1 MFKHFVVKMELS
13 PYIKLMSRT
22 YRDPIHKEIQ
32 LDSEDPAENLIIKLI
47 DTKEMQRLRWIRQL
61 GTGWFTF
68 HGAEASRFPHSLGT
82 MHVARLMFEKLTK
95 EMELEPAQRQEYKAL
110 VLSSAL
116 LHDLGHA
123 PFSHSSE
130 AINNIKHEIWTEKI
144 IDSPE
149 TEVNQTLEGFEAGFS
164 KKVIAVL
171 KKNYPV
177 KFLSSI
183 VNSQLDC
190 DRFDYLLR
198 DSFHTGTAYG
208 NFDLGRVIN
217 SITVNPLHDCLVVSG
232 EKGMLAVEDYLYAR
246 YSMYLQVYQHKKC
259 LASDSLLLKLFKR
272 VKLLIRNRRIAFIET
287 PVFDWVSQPEKL
299 KLNDFLQLDD
309 TLIIHHIKRW
319 ANEQDVVLKDLAKRF
334 MTRKIFKAE
343 KISKESV
350 LEEIQAEKSKELIKQ
365 NLDPEYYLDLVS
377 IANKPYSFYNPEAND
392 YQKAIFVETEDGS
405 LKEIS
410 TISHVVKSLV
420 SNDFSNN
427 WLIYADLDLSSL
439 SSSSSSATRFNSISR
454 VTPI

>member
-1 MFKHFVVKMELS
+1 
-13 PYIKLMSRT
+13 MSRT

-32 LDSEDPAENLIIKLI
+32 LDSEDKAENLIIALI

-95 EMELEPAQRQEYKAL
+95 EVDLEPALKEEYKAL

-144 IDSPE
+144 IASPE
-149 TEVNQTLEGFEAGFS
+149 TEVNQVLESFEPGFS
-164 KKVIAVL
+164 QKVISVL
-171 KKNYPV
+171 KKTYPV

-208 NFDLGRVIN
+208 NFDLTRVIN
-217 SITVNPLHDCLVVSG
+217 SITVNPLYDCLVVSG

-246 YSMYLQVYQHKKC
+246 YSMYMQVYQHKKC

-299 KLNDFLQLDD
+299 SLNNFLQLDD

-334 MTRKIFKAE
+334 MSRKIFKAE
-343 KISKESV
+343 KIAKDASIEDV
-350 LEEIQAEKSKELIKQ
+350 QAEKSKELIKL
-365 NLDPEYYLDLVS
+365 NLDPDYYLDTVS
-377 IANKPYSFYNPEAND
+377 IASKPYSFYNPDSSD
-392 YQKAIFVETEDGS
+392 YQKAIFVATDEGKLE
-405 LKEIS
+405 EIS
-410 TISHVVKSLV
+410 KISHVVKSLV
-420 SNDFSNN
+420 SNEFTST
-427 WLIYADLDLSSL
+427 WLIYADLDLSNL
-439 SSSSSSATRFNSISR
+439 SSSSSSATRFNNISR